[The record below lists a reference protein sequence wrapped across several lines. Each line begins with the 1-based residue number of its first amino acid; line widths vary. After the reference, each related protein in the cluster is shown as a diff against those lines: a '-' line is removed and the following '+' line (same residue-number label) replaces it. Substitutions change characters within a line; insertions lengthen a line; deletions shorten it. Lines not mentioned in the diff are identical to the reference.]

1 MGINDLLNI
10 YKPLLTQEH
19 ISILKNKTCAIDIM
33 VWLYKG
39 VYASLNNQKEQNE
52 KNDIYLNY
60 PLKMISLLLSFD
72 IKCICVF
79 DGKILKAKQKEI
91 TNRNLY
97 KETSKKLAEKLEKE
111 GKEEESKKIFNRTL
125 KTKSRMINS
134 LIEILKKLNQ
144 KVIISPYESD
154 AEISYLYKEKKI
166 DFAITE
172 DSDLIPYGV
181 KKIVFKLDP
190 NGNCEYLDLEK
201 KYINYPNYICKF
213 LLNIPKLKLI
223 QFCVMLGCDYLP
235 QIKGFGCKS
244 AFKIFSFCDS
254 IDDVVYFLKN
264 SGKYQFENNDD
275 NNYII
280 KAKNACAVFLYQ
292 TIYDIDKKIL
302 RPLIR
307 NLDYERGI
315 DNVESLKEKVF
326 VNDVL
331 DMGID
336 KSYFGEFF
344 DNCIDFCEGNLDVKT
359 LLKEK
364 KTEKIENINKYY
376 IKYKRIIDIQKDTIK
391 NENPVFLNKKRTL
404 DT

>member
-181 KKIVFKLDP
+181 KKLVFKLDP
-190 NGNCEYLDLEK
+190 NGNFEYLDLEK
-201 KYINYPNYICKF
+201 KYINYPNNICKF

>member
-1 MGINDLLNI
+1 MGINDLLNL

>member
-19 ISILKNKTCAIDIM
+19 ISILKKKTCAIDIM

-315 DNVESLKEKVF
+315 DNVDSLKEKVF

-331 DMGID
+331 DIGID

>member
-1 MGINDLLNI
+1 MGINDLLNL

-19 ISILKNKTCAIDIM
+19 ISTLKNKTCAIDIM

>member
-1 MGINDLLNI
+1 MGINDLLNL

-181 KKIVFKLDP
+181 KKLVFKLET

-315 DNVESLKEKVF
+315 DNVDSLKEKVF

-331 DMGID
+331 DIGID

>member
-315 DNVESLKEKVF
+315 DNVDSLKEKVF

-331 DMGID
+331 DIGID

>member
-1 MGINDLLNI
+1 MGINDLLNL

-336 KSYFGEFF
+336 KSYFGKFF

>member
-1 MGINDLLNI
+1 MGINDLLNL

-315 DNVESLKEKVF
+315 DNVDSLKEKVF

-331 DMGID
+331 DIGID

>member
-315 DNVESLKEKVF
+315 DNVDSLKEKVF

>member
-1 MGINDLLNI
+1 MGINDLLNL

-181 KKIVFKLDP
+181 KKIVFKLEP

>member
-190 NGNCEYLDLEK
+190 SGNCEYLDLEK

-280 KAKNACAVFLYQ
+280 KAKNACSVFLYQ

>member
-144 KVIISPYESD
+144 KVIISPYEAD

-181 KKIVFKLDP
+181 KKLVFKLDP
-190 NGNCEYLDLEK
+190 NGNFEYLDLEK
-201 KYINYPNYICKF
+201 KYINYPNNICKF
-213 LLNIPKLKLI
+213 LLNILKLKLI
-223 QFCVMLGCDYLP
+223 QFLFYVRM
-235 QIKGFGCKS
+235 
-244 AFKIFSFCDS
+244 
-254 IDDVVYFLKN
+254 
-264 SGKYQFENNDD
+264 
-275 NNYII
+275 
-280 KAKNACAVFLYQ
+280 
-292 TIYDIDKKIL
+292 
-302 RPLIR
+302 
-307 NLDYERGI
+307 
-315 DNVESLKEKVF
+315 
-326 VNDVL
+326 
-331 DMGID
+331 
-336 KSYFGEFF
+336 
-344 DNCIDFCEGNLDVKT
+344 
-359 LLKEK
+359 
-364 KTEKIENINKYY
+364 
-376 IKYKRIIDIQKDTIK
+376 
-391 NENPVFLNKKRTL
+391 
-404 DT
+404 